1 MGLQQFERRL
11 ERLVEGVFAKAF
23 RSGLQPVEVGR
34 RLTREMDLHRT
45 VGVRGVLVPNWF
57 EVALAPPDHERFAP
71 FEESLLRDLADMA
84 RQHAR
89 DEGYSF
95 VGPVDIALEQD
106 ASLTPGMFLVSS
118 EVREGPGGGQP
129 GSLVMP
135 DGNRI
140 EVAADPVTIGRLPDC
155 DIVIDDRN
163 VSRRH
168 AEVRRSGNGFTV
180 VDLDSTNGTRV
191 NGAGVKERRLADGDT
206 ITVGTTTIRF
216 EAS

>member
-34 RLTREMDLHRT
+34 RLTREIDLHRT
-45 VGVRGVLVPNWF
+45 HGVRGVLVPNVF
-57 EVALAPPDHERFAP
+57 EIALSPTDHQRFEA
-71 FEESLLRDLADMA
+71 FAETLVRDLGDMA

-89 DEGYSF
+89 DEGYTF
-95 VGPVDIALEQD
+95 LGPVEIELHTDP
-106 ASLTPGMFLVSS
+106 SLTPGMFLVSS
-118 EVREGPGGGQP
+118 EVRESATGAPGA
-129 GSLVMP
+129 LVLP
-135 DGNRI
+135 QGHRVELGD
-140 EVAADPVTIGRLPDC
+140 EPATIGRLPDC
-155 DIVIDDRN
+155 DVVLDDRN

-168 AEVRRSGNGFTV
+168 AEVRRDGNGYLV